1 VDTELDVAAGALLQ
15 ALRQHDEATYHHCL
29 AVGTW
34 AARIGRAMGLPAADV
49 DGADRVGRLHDVG
62 KCAVPIRLLHGPG
75 ALSSEDLQLVRDHV
89 VVGERLVRKTP
100 AIAHLAPLVRAH
112 HERVDGVGY
121 PDGLRGSA
129 IPLES
134 RIVAVADTFD
144 ALTSG
149 RSYRPGISIG
159 DALTILTAT
168 RARQWDPDVVDA
180 FTALVLRDGAEPR
193 RLAVPA

>member
-1 VDTELDVAAGALLQ
+1 MDDEVDVAAMTLLEG
-15 ALRQHDEATYHHCL
+15 LRLHDEPTYHHCL

-34 AARIGRAMGLPAADV
+34 AAGISRAMGLPAGNV
-49 DGADRVGRLHDVG
+49 ERVGQVGRLHDIG
-62 KCAVPIRLLHGPG
+62 KCAVPGRILNGRG
-75 ALSSEDLQLVRDHV
+75 ALSREDRHVVRDHAVVGEGLVRDA
-89 VVGERLVRKTP
+89 LAT
-100 AIAHLAPLVRAH
+100 AHLAPLVRAH
-112 HERVDGVGY
+112 HERVDGQGY

-149 RSYRPGISIG
+149 RSYQPGISVG
-159 DALTILTAT
+159 DALTVLTAT

-180 FTALVLRDGAEPR
+180 FTALVQRHGAEPR